1 MALVVFPTSCASALG
16 ASAPPSSLFSSKVFP
31 ENFFS
36 HSSSDQTVATK
47 GKVRAQELTQRARA
61 QLLHGAP
68 SMPEDVLFPSS
79 PGLDDPSLI
88 LMGLA
93 RFTLIVLPK
102 SSDSFCRGE
111 KSTAK
116 PTQRYKTTVPPK
128 ALQSSEDTASALSGA
143 HSTQGSKATHPQ
155 GTGSRSGSRV
165 PTMLSIAAAASC
177 QKKKKQNQNKII
189 INIYSQGPA

>member
-1 MALVVFPTSCASALG
+1 MAPVVFPTSCASALG

-47 GKVRAQELTQRARA
+47 GKVRAQELTQRATA
-61 QLLHGAP
+61 QLMHRAP
-68 SMPEDVLFPSS
+68 STPRDALLPSS

-93 RFTLIVLPK
+93 RFTRIVLPK

-111 KSTAK
+111 KSRAK
-116 PTQRYKTTVPPK
+116 PTKRYKPTVPPK
-128 ALQSSEDTASALSGA
+128 TLQSSEDRASALS
-143 HSTQGSKATHPQ
+143 
-155 GTGSRSGSRV
+155 V
-165 PTMLSIAAAASC
+165 PTAPRAAKPHIPKEQGAGVGAGSIPCC
-177 QKKKKQNQNKII
+177 Q
-189 INIYSQGPA
+189 